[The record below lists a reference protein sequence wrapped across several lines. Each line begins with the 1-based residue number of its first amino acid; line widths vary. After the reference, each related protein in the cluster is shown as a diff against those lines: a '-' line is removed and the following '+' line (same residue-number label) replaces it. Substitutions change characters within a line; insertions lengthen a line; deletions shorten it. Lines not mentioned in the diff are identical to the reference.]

1 MVAVDCSAISRSKS
15 STLQPRRPRRWRRK
29 AANVAEGRPWQPT
42 ASSPMPRDA
51 APRHEK
57 SFRPCLSS
65 AGEADREL
73 ASRRAAWVA
82 DRDLRRRSKSFGKV
96 RAQAEL
102 GYERKGTGALTVL
115 FRFEHDAEAQAEIS
129 IARLDAVREAA
140 RQSAAPA
147 RSFRRG
153 EFGAFP
159 WRGRAGRGPGTW
171 NNNRRLSNR
180 RTTRRRCPAC
190 RTGRSC

>member
-129 IARLDAVREAA
+129 IARLEALFA
-140 RQSAAPA
+140 RRLGNRLRLRQLPP
-147 RSFRRG
+147 RRIRR
-153 EFGAFP
+153 FP
-159 WRGRAGRGPGTW
+159 VAGPGG
-171 NNNRRLSNR
+171 S
-180 RTTRRRCPAC
+180 
-190 RTGRSC
+190 RSGDLE